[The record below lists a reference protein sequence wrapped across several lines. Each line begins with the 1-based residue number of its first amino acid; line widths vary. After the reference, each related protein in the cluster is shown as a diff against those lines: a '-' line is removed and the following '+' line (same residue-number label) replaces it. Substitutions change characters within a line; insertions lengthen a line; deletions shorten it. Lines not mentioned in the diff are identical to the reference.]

1 MRKPALASLL
11 VFATLTC
18 SPAGVAATP
27 AAAPEGNKT
36 MTVEEIKQAVLG
48 EWVSIAQEVRPSAV
62 KNPDGTLKPFYLT
75 RDFKASSDDRFE
87 LTIVNFVDPYGKTPL
102 ARIFIRGHMLW
113 RGDHPIAPGAQKV
126 DLVADEAFEVT
137 QLVQPFA
144 DILNRAAVQDY
155 AKWEVGETQSVFG
168 KTFTLS
174 ASPPVRTSWNT
185 TWCSS
190 PMACCS
196 GARGTLMAAASTQS
210 RTAQPIFRSRSS
222 ASDDRMNSEVW
233 ARKIPARTSARLGRR
248 WVPERYAT
256 VHGSGMYLGG
266 DVARCGEVVEHDD

>member
-1 MRKPALASLL
+1 MRKLALASLL

-126 DLVADEAFEVT
+126 DFVADEAFEVT
-137 QLVQPFA
+137 PLVQPFA

-168 KTFTLS
+168 KTFAPFGLAAGKNFMEYDLVFLS
-174 ASPPVRTSWNT
+174 HGMLFW
-185 TWCSS
+185 
-190 PMACCS
+190 
-196 GARGTLMAAASTQS
+196 GARNIDGRGFDTEQNRPTNLQI
-210 RTAQPIFRSRSS
+210 PLI
-222 ASDDRMNSEVW
+222 
-233 ARKIPARTSARLGRR
+233 RK
-248 WVPERYAT
+248 
-256 VHGSGMYLGG
+256 
-266 DVARCGEVVEHDD
+266 